1 MRADPDVELMA
12 RVKKGDM
19 TAFHALFDK
28 HKQGVVQFCY
38 RYCGHAAISEELA
51 QEVFLR
57 VFKAARRYR
66 PKARFTTWLY
76 RIATNVCL
84 NELRKSEYR
93 QRIESLDENETDGKW
108 AEAEAKERFSPEA
121 RLQEREREA
130 LIRQGLSELPDKQ
143 RAALLL
149 RITGEF
155 SYREIAGQLGCT
167 ENHVKV
173 LIYRGR
179 QQMKKKMV
187 SFFGEDN

>member
-1 MRADPDVELMA
+1 MA

-19 TAFHALFDK
+19 AAFHALFDK
-28 HKQGVVQFCY
+28 HKQGVLRFCY
-38 RYCGHAAISEELA
+38 RYCGHAAISEELT

-57 VFKAARRYR
+57 VFKAAGRYT

-84 NELRKSEYR
+84 NELRKGEYR
-93 QRIESLDENETDGKW
+93 QQIASLDDSEAGPELAETVAAEN
-108 AEAEAKERFSPEA
+108 ASPEA
-121 RLQEREREA
+121 RLQAREGEA
-130 LIRQGLSELPDKQ
+130 LIRRALSRLPDKQ

-155 SYREIAGQLGCT
+155 SYREIATQLGCT

-179 QQMKKKMV
+179 QKMKKDLAPL
-187 SFFGEDN
+187 FGEDH